1 MAYFKSLNHS
11 VFSLI
16 LLFGILLAAPVN
28 QQYSMSVPAIN
39 KQIPKIDMKQLAC
52 VAKNI
57 FYEAGSES
65 TLGQAAVAR
74 VVMNRVAH
82 GFAKTPC
89 GVVFQTTMVE
99 REDEDGEPI
108 MKKLCQFSWVCEGK
122 DEPSINNIKYIQ
134 ATQIAYAVLVFDA
147 YKEVV
152 PKTTLFFHNLTV
164 NPNWPYKRVAQIDNH
179 VFYSKGK
186 E

>member
-1 MAYFKSLNHS
+1 MTREFKILVYLS
-11 VFSLI
+11 VLI
-16 LLFGILLAAPVN
+16 MGFMIARPVANQGVTYVAPKLHV
-28 QQYSMSVPAIN
+28 
-39 KQIPKIDMKQLAC
+39 DMKQLAC

-57 FYEAGSES
+57 FYEASNES

-82 GFAKTPC
+82 GFARTPC
-89 GVVFQTTMVE
+89 GVVFQSTMVE

-108 MKKLCQFSWVCEGK
+108 MKKMCQFSWVCEGK
-122 DEPSINNIKYIQ
+122 DEPGKNNLKYIQ

-179 VFYSKGK
+179 VFYAKGRD
-186 E
+186 